1 MNFDDF
7 EAEEKRKKQEEKFR
21 ENFKKE
27 KSEKCFN
34 VSGAYSQLEKNIR
47 KMPKRELSKKLK
59 ESGLYFKVVIPFM
72 GGRPERETTIG
83 HDDFVNLQIAFG
95 TTQSIDE
102 FIKVV

>member
-1 MNFDDF
+1 
-7 EAEEKRKKQEEKFR
+7 
-21 ENFKKE
+21 
-27 KSEKCFN
+27 
-34 VSGAYSQLEKNIR
+34 
-47 KMPKRELSKKLK
+47 
-59 ESGLYFKVVIPFM
+59 M